1 MKKSLALLII
11 TVFITA
17 GTSDDVFA
25 GGKEESP
32 TLEQTYSEIG
42 YKTVEEACK
51 EFEEHFKQDVKLPLR
66 VPPIPFSHQFGRFN
80 DLEDDI
86 NDSFDMDF
94 INEDSPENHYK
105 LDIRPINRKISI
117 NKKYF
122 VNQYTLKNGKEA
134 TLINIANSFD
144 AIVFEIGPW
153 QYMLSVDKR
162 VSDIVTVEILLD
174 IANSID
180 YLSEDKRS

>member
-1 MKKSLALLII
+1 MKKSLTLLII

-42 YKTVEEACK
+42 YKTVEEAVK

-66 VPPIPFSHQFGRFN
+66 VPPIPFSHQFGRFS
-80 DLEDDI
+80 DLEGDI
-86 NDSFDMDF
+86 NDIFDMDF

-105 LDIRPINRKISI
+105 IDIRPVNRKISF
-117 NKKYF
+117 NPKYI
-122 VNQYTLKNGKEA
+122 VKRYTLKNGEPA
-134 TLINIANSFD
+134 TLLNIADSFD
-144 AIVFEIGPW
+144 AIVFESGPW
-153 QYMLSVDKR
+153 EYMLSVDKR
-162 VSDIVTVEILLD
+162 VSDIVTIEVLME

-180 YLSEDKRS
+180 DFNE